1 MELVS
6 AFKLS
11 LYGLTALAA
20 WMLGRAEGGW
30 IPYATFPVLAAAFA
44 ITEPRGGRSLP
55 AWLANFFGAF
65 AVSAAGW
72 EFSLPGQEAKL
83 LSGAHLLVYATW
95 IVMFQEKTYRL
106 YWWVMAL
113 GVLQVAVA
121 SVLQPEAW
129 YGFFLVFY
137 ISAALAT
144 MTIAALFQVQ
154 QQFVEGD
161 NSWKWEA
168 PRESGG
174 AAAVLVRPTVQFD
187 ETHGWLTR
195 QFFGGLTVLIAM
207 SLSVS
212 LAFFVLTPRIWVG
225 PRNLLGDE
233 TTEATERRKSRTG
246 FASEVKLGEM
256 GEILESIKPVFSV
269 QCRDAKTGVAVPL
282 TQVAERL
289 GMEEPLFRGAVM
301 TEYKDGRWYPER
313 QDHLSKISRIFNGS
327 GYVEEF
333 TLEATSDEL
342 LFCMGNAEAIEIAGL
357 REDAYVQMSTGIV
370 SRELRPDAKQ
380 RLTYSTY
387 VRPLEEEL
395 RLLRASPLP
404 SWLRFQR
411 ADLNYLRRT
420 QFMDDS
426 QLPRLADLARK
437 RLADLKLRSGP
448 NLKVIDVCRDFESY
462 FTASGE
468 FGYTL
473 NLTIKDQQID
483 PIEDFLFNRKEGHC
497 EYFASALTLM
507 LRAVG
512 VPARLVSGFK
522 GAQLNGLRGTWEV
535 QERHAHAWVEA
546 WTENDVW
553 VTLDPTPSLERN
565 ETMEDVSAKIGLW
578 GRLRSSTTML
588 WQDYV
593 VGVNLRQQQVGVY
606 GPIREFFAKLLALGR
621 RWTQSWPELWR
632 HFLYILTHPA
642 EWLSVTGGLV
652 TFASLV
658 TLALLLGGAWRFVRW
673 VRSGGWRRWWSG
685 DFQER
690 LVVLFYE
697 RFLTIVKQAGLRREP
712 TQTPREF
719 AESVGPR
726 LRVLAK
732 GPALE
737 ELPQR
742 VSSAFYRV
750 RFGGETLPS
759 SELEWI
765 DAQLSLLEAT
775 VSSKPR

>member
-1 MELVS
+1 MELIS

-11 LYGLTALAA
+11 LYALTALAA
-20 WMLGRAEGGW
+20 WMLGRAEVGW

-55 AWLANFFGAF
+55 AWLANFFGAL

-129 YGFFLVFY
+129 YGGFLVLY
-137 ISAALAT
+137 ICSALAT
-144 MTIAALFQVQ
+144 MTIAALYQVQ
-154 QQFVEGD
+154 QQFSEGD

-174 AAAVLVRPTVQFD
+174 TAAVLVRPTVQFD
-187 ETHGWLTR
+187 DTHGWLTR
-195 QFFGGLTVLIAM
+195 QFFGGLAVLILM

-212 LAFFVLTPRIWVG
+212 VAFFVLTPRIWVG

-233 TTEATERRKSRTG
+233 GIDAPDRRKSRTG
-246 FASEVKLGEM
+246 FASEVRLGEM
-256 GEILESIKPVFSV
+256 GEILESVKPVFSV
-269 QCRDAKTGVAVPL
+269 QCRDAKTGESVTLIDVA
-282 TQVAERL
+282 QKL
-289 GMEEPLFRGAVM
+289 GMDEPLFRGAVM

-313 QDHLSKISRIFNGS
+313 QDHLSKISRIFNRS

-333 TLEATSDEL
+333 TLEATTEEL
-342 LFCMGNAEAIEIAGL
+342 LYCMGSPEAIEIAGL
-357 REDAYVQMSTGIV
+357 REDANVQMSTMIA

-380 RLTYSTY
+380 RLSYSIY
-387 VRPLEEEL
+387 VAPLSDEL
-395 RLLRASPLP
+395 RELHAAPLP

-411 ADLNYLRRT
+411 ADLSYLRRT
-420 QFMDDS
+420 QFMDDT
-426 QLPRLADLARK
+426 QLPRLAALARQ
-437 RLADLKLRSGP
+437 RLAELKTRLGP
-448 NLKVIDVCRDFESY
+448 NPKVSDVCRDFEDY
-462 FTASGE
+462 FTQSGE

-473 NLTIKDQQID
+473 NLTIKDQTID
-483 PIEDFLFNRKEGHC
+483 PVEDFLFNRKEGHC

-512 VPARLVSGFK
+512 IPARLVSGFK
-522 GAQLNGLRGTWEV
+522 GADLNTLRGTWEV
-535 QERHAHAWVEA
+535 QERHSHAWVEA
-546 WTENDVW
+546 WTESDLW

-565 ETMEDVSAKIGLW
+565 EVVDDVSAKIGLW

-593 VGVNLRQQQVGVY
+593 VNVNLRQQQTGIY
-606 GPIREFFAKLLALGR
+606 GPIREFFAKLLAIGR
-621 RWTQSWPELWR
+621 RWTSSWSELWAQ
-632 HFLYILTHPA
+632 FVYILTHPS

-652 TFASLV
+652 TFAFLL
-658 TLALLLGGAWRFVRW
+658 TLALTVTGLWKFTRW

-685 DFQER
+685 DLHER
-690 LVVLFYE
+690 MVVLFYE
-697 RFLTIVKQAGLRREP
+697 RFLNIARQVGLRREP
-712 TQTPREF
+712 SQTPLEF
-719 AESVGPR
+719 ADSIGLR
-726 LRVLAK
+726 LPGVAQN
-732 GPALE
+732 PALA
-737 ELPQR
+737 ELPVR

-750 RFGGETLPS
+750 RFGGETLPA
-759 SELEWI
+759 SELEWL
-765 DAQLSLLEAT
+765 DSQLSALETT
-775 VSSKPR
+775 VSPKSH